1 MVDAEPVHIT
11 GVGLLCSLGRKY
23 EEVTAALRA
32 GRSGIRAAP
41 EWARLGLKASICG
54 SIDADLKGPCVDR
67 IAPNVRPAMSEA
79 GLLCSL
85 AAFDALDDAGI
96 DSEAIN
102 RARSACIVGSGVAS
116 THAVY
121 QAAKQLYEGIPR
133 KISPYTVLRAMC
145 SSASTSVV
153 GALRLRGRSYSISS
167 ACATS
172 AHAIGHAYELIRSG
186 IIDVAVAGGGD
197 EVSEQ
202 TAAAFGALR
211 IALST
216 RYGDRPEAASRP
228 FDAGR
233 DGLVLGSGAGIV
245 VLESERHML
254 RRHARS
260 RARVV
265 GFGANSGPDDL
276 VLPDRSGAPGRD
288 CMQQALENAHLA
300 AAQID
305 AVNAH
310 ATGTVAGDVA
320 EVNSI
325 RGVFG
330 SRMPP
335 VASTKSMT
343 GHALGG
349 AGALETIFCVAMLE
363 NQCLLPSI
371 NIDSVD
377 PEFANVP
384 IVRRSEPV
392 DLTYDLNNSFGF
404 GGTNAALILGRN

>member
-1 MVDAEPVHIT
+1 MVEAERVHIT
-11 GVGLLCSLGRKY
+11 GVGLLCSLGRRY
-23 EEVTAALRA
+23 LEVTAALRA

-41 EWARLGLKASICG
+41 EWARLGLRVNVCG
-54 SIDADLKGPCVDR
+54 PIDADLKGDGINR
-67 IAPNVRPAMSEA
+67 ISPKILPAMSEA

-96 DSEAIN
+96 DSEALN
-102 RARSACIVGSGVAS
+102 SARSACIVGSGS
-116 THAVY
+116 TSTQAVY
-121 QAAKQLYEGIPR
+121 QASKRLYEGSPR
-133 KISPYTVLRAMC
+133 KISPYSILRVMC

-172 AHAIGHAYELIRSG
+172 AHAIGHAYELIRSRV
-186 IIDVAVAGGGD
+186 IDVAVAGGGD

-202 TAAAFGALR
+202 TAAAFDTLR

-216 RYGDRPEAASRP
+216 RYNDRPEAASRP

-233 DGLVLGSGAGIV
+233 DGFVLSGGAGIV
-245 VLESERHML
+245 VLESEEHMV

-276 VLPDRSGAPGRD
+276 VLPDRSGAPGCE
-288 CMQQALENAHLA
+288 CMQQALQDARLA
-300 AAQID
+300 PTQID
-305 AVNAH
+305 AINAH

-330 SRMPP
+330 SRLPP

-384 IVRRSEPV
+384 IVRRSESARLQYV
-392 DLTYDLNNSFGF
+392 LNNSFGF

>member
-1 MVDAEPVHIT
+1 MAGTERVHIT

-23 EEVTAALRA
+23 QEVTAALRA

-41 EWARLGLKASICG
+41 EWARLGLKVSVWG
-54 SIDADLKGPCVDR
+54 PVDADLKGYGIDR
-67 IAPNVRPAMSEA
+67 ISPNVLPAMSEA

-85 AAFDALDDAGI
+85 AAIDALDDAGL
-96 DSEAIN
+96 DSEALN
-102 RARSACIVGSGVAS
+102 KVRSACIVGSGGTS
-116 THAVY
+116 TEAVY
-121 QAAKQLYEGIPR
+121 QAATKLYAGNPR
-133 KISPYTVLRAMC
+133 KISPYSVLRVMC

-197 EVSEQ
+197 EVSEH
-202 TAAAFGALR
+202 TAAAFDALR

-216 RYGDRPEAASRP
+216 RYNNRPEAASRP

-233 DGLVLGSGAGIV
+233 DGFVLSGGAGIV
-245 VLESERHML
+245 VLESEGHMV

-260 RARVV
+260 RACVV

-288 CMQQALENAHLA
+288 CMQQALEDARLT

-305 AVNAH
+305 AINAH
-310 ATGTVAGDVA
+310 ATGTVAGDIA

-325 RGVFG
+325 RSVFG
-330 SRMPP
+330 SRVPP
-335 VASTKSMT
+335 FASTKSMT
-343 GHALGG
+343 GHPLGG
-349 AGALETIFCVAMLE
+349 AGALETIFCVTMLE

-377 PEFANVP
+377 PEFANLP
-384 IVRRSEPV
+384 IVRRCESVELKYV
-392 DLTYDLNNSFGF
+392 LNNSFGF